1 LRGIFGE
8 VSVRKSPL
16 VKAFIPVSLCVV
28 SCFAAGAQAQTAPA
42 WKNAALPTDRR
53 VADLVSQM
61 TLEEKVAQMQNNA
74 PAIPR
79 LGIPA
84 YDWWSEALHGVA
96 RSGYATVFPQAIGM
110 AATWD
115 TGLIHHEAEIISTEA
130 RAKYGDAIAHG
141 NHGIYYGLDF
151 WSPNINIFRDPR
163 WGRGQETYG
172 EDPYL
177 TSRLGVAFVESMQG
191 DNPKYYKVI
200 ATPKH
205 YAVHSGPES
214 TRHTANVDVS
224 AYDLWDTYL
233 PAFRATITEA
243 HADSIMCAY
252 NSIDGE
258 PACANTM
265 LLKDI
270 LRKDWKFP
278 GYVTSDCGAIAD
290 ISGGHKFAPDLMTA
304 SVLAVT
310 AGTDTTCGLG
320 HPEYPTLVQA
330 VKEGKIAEAE
340 IDTAVTRLFTA
351 RFKLGMFDPPE
362 SVPYAQI
369 PFSENNTPEH
379 RQVALEAAR
388 QSMVLLKNE
397 NHILPLGASV
407 KTIAVVGPNAAN
419 LASIEGNYNGIP
431 SAPVVPLKG
440 MESYFAGKAKIV
452 YAQGSVFTSEL
463 PAVVPRTVF
472 GSGLKGEYFGTA
484 DFSGTPVIARTDRNL
499 DFDWQSASPVPG
511 LSSTQYSVRWTGAIQ
526 APGPGDYKFSFHNS
540 DCYPCSG
547 SNVYRVFV
555 DGKPALDLGQ
565 KGGQSRGGSFTVHFD
580 TGQTHELR
588 IEYAHDSPRRGGGVR
603 LEWQPNIDALR
614 DEAVS
619 AAKQADVVVAFVG
632 LSPDLEGEEMPV
644 HVEGFSGGDR
654 TDIAL
659 PAVQRQ
665 LLEALGA
672 TGKPLIV
679 VLMNGSA
686 LAIDWAQQH
695 AAAILEAWYPG
706 EEGGTAIA
714 QTLAGKNNPGGR
726 LPITF
731 YASVEDLP
739 PFADYSMK
747 NRTYRYYQGKPL
759 FAFGYGLSY
768 TSFAYSR
775 LKVSPES
782 SKAGAA
788 VNVSVA
794 VTNSGKVKGD
804 EVVELYLNSPV
815 ADGGPIRA
823 LKGFKRISLA
833 PGASAQVEFS
843 LTPRDLSSVRQD
855 GTRAVLAGNYAL
867 SVGGSQPGGTAGVL
881 AAHFRVNGTEGLP
894 K

>member
-1 LRGIFGE
+1 MA
-8 VSVRKSPL
+8 
-16 VKAFIPVSLCVV
+16 AFWLPI
-28 SCFAAGAQAQTAPA
+28 GAPAQTPA
-42 WKNAALPTDRR
+42 AWQNPGLPTDQR

-61 TLEEKVAQMQNNA
+61 TLEEKVSQMQNNA

-84 YDWWSEALHGVA
+84 YDWWNEALHGVA

-115 TGLIHHEAEIISTEA
+115 TDLIHREAEVISTEA
-130 RAKYGDAIAHG
+130 RAKYGDAIAHD

-177 TSRLGVAFVESMQG
+177 TGRLGVAFVESMQG

-205 YAVHSGPES
+205 FAVHSGPES

-243 HADSIMCAY
+243 HAYSIMCAY
-252 NSIDGE
+252 NSIDGQ

-270 LRKDWKFP
+270 LRGDWKFT

-290 ISGGHKFAPDLMTA
+290 ISGGHKFAPDQTAA
-304 SVLAVT
+304 SVLAVK

-330 VKEGKIAEAE
+330 VKDDKITEAE
-340 IDTAVTRLFTA
+340 IDTAVKRLFTA

-362 SVPYAQI
+362 SVPYAKI
-369 PFSENNTPEH
+369 TFSENNTAEH
-379 RQVALEAAR
+379 RQAALEAA
-388 QSMVLLKNE
+388 QKSIVLLKND
-397 NHILPLGASV
+397 NHTLPLASSAG
-407 KTIAVVGPNAAN
+407 TIAVIGPNAAN

-463 PAVVPRTVF
+463 SAVVPRTVF
-472 GSGLKGEYFGTA
+472 KAGLKGEYFSTT
-484 DFSGTPVIARTDRNL
+484 DFSGTPVVTRTDQNL
-499 DFDWQSASPVPG
+499 DFDWQSSSPVPG

-547 SNVYRVFV
+547 SNVFRAFV
-555 DGKPALDLGQ
+555 DGKLALELGQ
-565 KGGQSRGGSFTVHFD
+565 KGGESRGGSFTVHFD
-580 TGQTHELR
+580 AGQTHEVR
-588 IEYAHDSPRRGGGVR
+588 VEYAHDSPRRGGGVR
-603 LEWQPNIDALR
+603 LEWQPNSDALR

-619 AAKQADVVVAFVG
+619 VAKQADVIVAFVG

-659 PAVQRQ
+659 PAAQRQ
-665 LLEALGA
+665 LLEALAA
-672 TGKPLIV
+672 TGKPLVV

-686 LAIDWAQQH
+686 LAIDWAQRH

-714 QTLAGKNNPGGR
+714 QTLAGENNPAGR

-731 YASVEDLP
+731 YGSVKDLP
-739 PFADYSMK
+739 PFDDYAMK

-759 FAFGYGLSY
+759 FPFGYGLSY
-768 TSFAYSR
+768 TSFAYSG
-775 LKVSPES
+775 LKVSLES
-782 SKAGAA
+782 SKAGAP
-788 VNVSVA
+788 VNVSVT

-804 EVVELYLNSPV
+804 EVVELYMNPPAAS
-815 ADGGPIRA
+815 GGPTRA
-823 LKGFKRISLA
+823 LKGFKRISLD
-833 PGASAQVEFS
+833 PGASTKVQFS
-843 LTPRDLSSVRQD
+843 LTPRDLSSVAQD

-867 SVGGSQPGGTAGVL
+867 SVGGSQPGGGSGVL
-881 AAHFRVNGTEGLP
+881 EAHFHVNGTQALP
-894 K
+894 R

>member
-1 LRGIFGE
+1 
-8 VSVRKSPL
+8 VRRLPL
-16 VKAFIPVSLCVV
+16 LKQFIVVTFAISL
-28 SCFAAGAQAQTAPA
+28 GAQAQSKLPYQDP
-42 WKNAALPTDRR
+42 ALPIDQR
-53 VADLVSQM
+53 VSDLVSRM
-61 TLEEKVAQMQNNA
+61 TLEEKVSQMQNNA
-74 PAIPR
+74 PAVPH

-115 TGLIHHEAEIISTEA
+115 TDLIHREAEIISTEA
-130 RAKYGDAIAHG
+130 RAKYNDAIAHD

-191 DNPKYYKVI
+191 NDPKYYKVI

-214 TRHTANVDVS
+214 TRHEANVDVS
-224 AYDLWDTYL
+224 PYDLWDTYL

-243 HADSIMCAY
+243 KADSIMCAY
-252 NSIDGE
+252 NSIDGQ

-270 LRKDWKFP
+270 LRGYWNFQ

-290 ISGGHKFAPDLMTA
+290 ISGGHKFAPDQTMA
-304 SVLAVT
+304 SVLAVK

-330 VKEGKIAEAE
+330 VKDGKITEAE
-340 IDTAVTRLFTA
+340 IDTAVKRLFTA

-362 SVPYAQI
+362 SVPYAKI

-379 RQVALEAAR
+379 RQASLEAAR
-388 QSMVLLKNE
+388 KSIVLLKNE
-397 NHILPLGASV
+397 NHTLPLAASV
-407 KTIAVVGPNAAN
+407 GTIAVIGPNAAN

-440 MESYFAGKAKIV
+440 METYFAGRPKIV

-472 GSGLKGEYFGTA
+472 GAGLKGEYFSGGN
-484 DFSGTPVIARTDRNL
+484 FSGTPVLTRTDENL
-499 DFDWQSASPVPG
+499 DLDWQSAAPAPG
-511 LSSTQYSVRWTGAIQ
+511 LSSTNYSVRWTGTIQ
-526 APGPGDYKFSFHNS
+526 APGPGDYKFSFHNA

-547 SNVYRVFV
+547 SNVIRAYV
-555 DGKPALDLGQ
+555 DDKPVLDAGE
-565 KGGQSRGGSFTVHFD
+565 KGGESRHNSFTVHFD
-580 TGQTHELR
+580 AGQTHSLR
-588 IEYAHDSPRRGGGVR
+588 VEYAHDSPRRGGGVR
-603 LEWQPNIDALR
+603 LEWQPNADALR
-614 DEAVS
+614 DQAVGV
-619 AAKQADVVVAFVG
+619 AKQADVIVAFVG

-672 TGKPLIV
+672 TGKPLVV

-706 EEGGTAIA
+706 EEGGMAIA
-714 QTLAGKNNPGGR
+714 QTLAGENNPAGR
-726 LPITF
+726 LPVTF
-731 YASVEDLP
+731 YASVKDLP
-739 PFADYSMK
+739 PFDDYSMK
-747 NRTYRYYQGKPL
+747 NRTYRYYKGHALYP
-759 FAFGYGLSY
+759 FGYGLSY
-768 TSFAYSR
+768 TSFGYSQ
-775 LKVSPES
+775 LKVSPATA
-782 SKAGAA
+782 KAAGP
-788 VNVSVA
+788 VSVSVR
-794 VTNSGKVKGD
+794 VTNSGKAKGD
-804 EVVELYLNSPV
+804 EVVELYLNPPAA
-815 ADGGPIRA
+815 ADAPIRA
-823 LKGFKRISLA
+823 LKGFKRVSLD
-833 PGASAQVEFS
+833 PGASTQVEFV
-843 LTPRDLSSVRQD
+843 LDARDLSSVSTD
-855 GTRAVLAGNYAL
+855 GTRTVEPGKYAI
-867 SVGGSQPGGTAGVL
+867 SVGGSQPGGPGNTAEGNF
-881 AAHFRVNGTEGLP
+881 AIQGTQVLP

>member
-1 LRGIFGE
+1 M
-8 VSVRKSPL
+8 
-16 VKAFIPVSLCVV
+16 
-28 SCFAAGAQAQTAPA
+28 QAQTPPA
-42 WKNAALPTDRR
+42 WQNPAVPTDQR

-61 TLEEKVAQMQNNA
+61 TLEEKVSQMQNNA

-84 YDWWSEALHGVA
+84 YDWWNEALHGVA

-115 TGLIHHEAEIISTEA
+115 TDLIHHEAEIISTEA
-130 RAKYGDAIAHG
+130 RAKYGDAIAHD

-191 DNPKYYKVI
+191 NDPKYYKVI

-243 HADSIMCAY
+243 HAYSIMCAY
-252 NSIDGE
+252 NSIDGQ

-265 LLKDI
+265 LLRDI
-270 LRKDWKFP
+270 LRGDWKFP

-290 ISGGHKFAPDLMTA
+290 ISGGHKFAPDQTAA
-304 SVLAVT
+304 SVLAVR

-330 VKEGKIAEAE
+330 VKDGKITEAE
-340 IDTAVTRLFTA
+340 IDTAVKRLFTA
-351 RFKLGMFDPPE
+351 RFKLGMFDPPD
-362 SVPYAQI
+362 SVPYAKI

-379 RQVALEAAR
+379 RQAALDAAR
-388 QSMVLLKNE
+388 KSIVLLKND
-397 NHILPLGASV
+397 NHTLPLPSSV
-407 KTIAVVGPNAAN
+407 GTIAVIGPNAAN

-463 PAVVPRTVF
+463 SAVVPRTVF
-472 GSGLKGEYFGTA
+472 SAGLKGEYFSTA
-484 DFSGTPVIARTDRNL
+484 DLSGTPVVTRTDQNL

-511 LSSTQYSVRWTGAIQ
+511 LSSTQYSVRWTGTIQ

-547 SNVYRVFV
+547 SNIYRAFV
-555 DGKPALDLGQ
+555 DGKQALDVGQ
-565 KGGQSRGGSFTVHFD
+565 KGGESRGGSFTVHFD
-580 TGQTHELR
+580 AGQTHEVR

-603 LEWQPNIDALR
+603 LEWQPNADALR

-619 AAKQADVVVAFVG
+619 VAKQAEVIVAFVG

-665 LLEALGA
+665 LLEALA
-672 TGKPLIV
+672 AAGKPLVV

-714 QTLAGKNNPGGR
+714 QTLAGENNPAGR

-731 YASVEDLP
+731 YASVKDLP
-739 PFADYSMK
+739 PFDEYSMK

-759 FAFGYGLSY
+759 FPFGYGLSY
-768 TSFAYSR
+768 TTFTYSG

-782 SKAGAA
+782 SKAGAP
-788 VNVSVA
+788 VNVSVT
-794 VTNSGKVKGD
+794 VTNSGNAKGD
-804 EVVELYLNSPV
+804 EVVELYLNPPAGAES
-815 ADGGPIRA
+815 PIRA
-823 LKGFKRISLA
+823 LKGFKRISLD
-833 PGASAQVEFS
+833 PGASTQVQLS
-843 LTPRDLSSVRQD
+843 LSPRDLSSVRSD
-855 GTRAVLAGNYAL
+855 GSRAVLPGDYAL
-867 SVGGSQPGGTAGVL
+867 SVGGSQPGGPGVL
-881 AAHFRVNGTEGLP
+881 EAHFHVNGTEGLP
-894 K
+894 R

>member
-1 LRGIFGE
+1 
-8 VSVRKSPL
+8 
-16 VKAFIPVSLCVV
+16 
-28 SCFAAGAQAQTAPA
+28 
-42 WKNAALPTDRR
+42 
-53 VADLVSQM
+53 M
-61 TLEEKVAQMQNNA
+61 TLEEKVSQMQNTA

-115 TGLIHHEAEIISTEA
+115 TDLIHHEAEIISTEA
-130 RAKYGDAIAHG
+130 RAKYGDAIAHD

-191 DNPKYYKVI
+191 DDPKYYKVI

-214 TRHTANVDVS
+214 TRHEANVDVS
-224 AYDLWDTYL
+224 PYDLWDTYL

-243 HADSIMCAY
+243 HAYSIMCAY
-252 NSIDGE
+252 NSIDGQ

-270 LRKDWKFP
+270 LRGDWKFQ

-290 ISGGHKFAPDLMTA
+290 ISGGHKFAPDQTAA
-304 SVLAVT
+304 SVLAVK

-330 VKEGKIAEAE
+330 VKDGKISEAE
-340 IDTAVTRLFTA
+340 IDTAVKRLFTA
-351 RFKLGMFDPPE
+351 RFKLGMFDPPD
-362 SVPYAQI
+362 SVPYAKI
-369 PFSENNTPEH
+369 PFSENNTAEH
-379 RQVALEAAR
+379 RQAALDAAR
-388 QSMVLLKNE
+388 RVDRPAEERESHLAAGIQRRNYRSNWPECCQSRLDRGQLQRDPLRARRAAEGHGELFRRKSQNRLRPRFDL
-397 NHILPLGASV
+397 HLGAFGGR
-407 KTIAVVGPNAAN
+407 APHG
-419 LASIEGNYNGIP
+419 LWCRIEGRILQQHRSFRCSRRHPNRP
-431 SAPVVPLKG
+431 
-440 MESYFAGKAKIV
+440 ESRLRLA
-452 YAQGSVFTSEL
+452 E
-463 PAVVPRTVF
+463 R
-472 GSGLKGEYFGTA
+472 
-484 DFSGTPVIARTDRNL
+484 FSGSTACLRPNTR
-499 DFDWQSASPVPG
+499 SAG
-511 LSSTQYSVRWTGAIQ
+511 RATIQ
-526 APGPGDYKFSFHNS
+526 APGPGDYKFSFHNA

-547 SNVYRVFV
+547 SNVYRAFV
-555 DGKPALDLGQ
+555 DGKPALDAGE
-565 KGGQSRGGSFTVHFD
+565 KGGQSRGNSFTIHFD
-580 TGQTHELR
+580 AGQTHELR

-603 LEWQPNIDALR
+603 LEWQPNADALR
-614 DEAVS
+614 GEAVS
-619 AAKQADVVVAFVG
+619 VAKQANVVVAFVG

-665 LLEALGA
+665 LLEALAA
-672 TGKPLIV
+672 TGKPLVV

-714 QTLAGKNNPGGR
+714 QTLAGENNPAGR

-731 YASVEDLP
+731 YASVKDLP
-739 PFADYSMK
+739 PFEDYSMK

-759 FAFGYGLSY
+759 YSFGYGLSY
-768 TSFAYSR
+768 TSFAYSG
-775 LKVSPES
+775 LKMGPKAA
-782 SKAGAA
+782 KAGGQ
-788 VNVSVA
+788 VNVSVS
-794 VTNSGKVKGD
+794 VTNSGTVKGD
-804 EVVELYLNSPV
+804 EVVELYLNAAPTARSARSKDSNEFRSIPEHRPRSSLRSLPV
-815 ADGGPIRA
+815 
-823 LKGFKRISLA
+823 
-833 PGASAQVEFS
+833 
-843 LTPRDLSSVRQD
+843 T
-855 GTRAVLAGNYAL
+855 
-867 SVGGSQPGGTAGVL
+867 
-881 AAHFRVNGTEGLP
+881 
-894 K
+894 

>member
-1 LRGIFGE
+1 MCVGFC
-8 VSVRKSPL
+8 
-16 VKAFIPVSLCVV
+16 FSLN
-28 SCFAAGAQAQTAPA
+28 ALAQTS
-42 WKNAALPTDRR
+42 LPYQNPSLPVDQR
-53 VADLVSQM
+53 VSDLVSRM
-61 TLEEKVAQMQNNA
+61 TLEQKVSQMQNTA
-74 PAIPR
+74 PAIPS

-110 AATWD
+110 AAAWD
-115 TGLIHHEAEIISTEA
+115 TDLIHHEAEIISTEA

-191 DNPKYYKVI
+191 NDPKYYKVI

-214 TRHTANVDVS
+214 TRHEANVDVS
-224 AYDLWDTYL
+224 PYDLNDTYL

-243 HADSIMCAY
+243 HAYSIMCAY
-252 NSIDGE
+252 NSIDGQ

-270 LRKDWKFP
+270 LRGDWKFP

-290 ISGGHKFAPDLMTA
+290 ISGGHKFAPDLTMA
-304 SVLAVT
+304 SVLAVK

-330 VKEGKIAEAE
+330 VKDGKISEAE
-340 IDTAVTRLFTA
+340 IDTAVKRLFTA
-351 RFKLGMFDPPE
+351 RFKLGMFDPPD
-362 SVPYAQI
+362 SVPYAKI

-379 RQVALEAAR
+379 REAALEAAKK
-388 QSMVLLKNE
+388 SIVLLKND
-397 NHILPLGASV
+397 NHTLPLAANVG
-407 KTIAVVGPNAAN
+407 TIAVIGPNAAN

-452 YAQGSVFTSEL
+452 YAQGSIFTSEL
-463 PAVVPRTVF
+463 SAVVPRTVF
-472 GSGLKGEYFGTA
+472 GAGLKGEYFSNT
-484 DFSGTPVIARTDRNL
+484 DLSGAPVLTRTDQNL
-499 DFDWQSASPVPG
+499 DFDWQSASPVEG
-511 LSSTQYSVRWTGAIQ
+511 LSSTQYSVRWTGTIQ
-526 APGPGDYKFSFHNS
+526 APGAGDYKFSFHNA

-547 SNVYRVFV
+547 SNVYRAFV
-555 DGKPALDLGQ
+555 DGKQALEAGE
-565 KGGQSRGGSFTVHFD
+565 KGGQSRGSSFTVHFD
-580 TGQTHELR
+580 AGQSHELR
-588 IEYAHDSPRRGGGVR
+588 IEFAHDSPRRGGGVR
-603 LEWQPNIDALR
+603 LEWQPNSDALR
-614 DEAVS
+614 DQAVS
-619 AAKQADVVVAFVG
+619 VAKQADVIVAFVG

-659 PAVQRQ
+659 PAVQRH

-672 TGKPLIV
+672 TGKPLV
-679 VLMNGSA
+679 AVLMNGSA

-714 QTLAGKNNPGGR
+714 QTLAGENDPAGR

-731 YASVEDLP
+731 YASVKDLP
-739 PFADYSMK
+739 PFEEYSMK

-768 TSFAYSR
+768 TTFAYSS
-775 LKVSPES
+775 LKVSPETA
-782 SKAGAA
+782 KAGGQ
-788 VNVSVA
+788 VNVGVT
-794 VTNSGKVKGD
+794 VTNSGSVKGD
-804 EVVELYLNSPV
+804 EVVELYLNAPGG
-815 ADGGPIRA
+815 ADRPIRA
-823 LKGFKRISLA
+823 LKGFKRISLD
-833 PGASAQVEFS
+833 PGASAQVQFA
-843 LTPRDLSSVRQD
+843 LTARDLSSVRQD
-855 GTRAVLAGNYAL
+855 GTRAVLPGNYQL
-867 SVGGSQPGGTAGVL
+867 SVGGSQPGGPGSVL
-881 AAHFRVNGTEGLP
+881 EGRFNVNGTEVLP
-894 K
+894 R

>member
-1 LRGIFGE
+1 M
-8 VSVRKSPL
+8 
-16 VKAFIPVSLCVV
+16 
-28 SCFAAGAQAQTAPA
+28 AQTTPA
-42 WKNAALPTDRR
+42 WQNPALPTDQR
-53 VADLVSQM
+53 VSDLVSQM
-61 TLEEKVAQMQNNA
+61 TLEEKVSQMQNTA

-115 TGLIHHEAEIISTEA
+115 TDLIHHEAEIISTEG
-130 RAKYGDAIAHG
+130 RAKYGDAIAHD

-191 DNPKYYKVI
+191 YDPKYYKVI

-214 TRHTANVDVS
+214 LRHQFNVDVS
-224 AYDLWDTYL
+224 PYDLQDTYL

-243 HADSIMCAY
+243 HAYSIMCAY
-252 NSIDGE
+252 NSIDGQ
-258 PACANTM
+258 PACANSM
-265 LLKDI
+265 LLQDI

-290 ISGGHKFAPDLMTA
+290 ISGGHKFAPDLTTA
-304 SVLAVT
+304 SVLAVK

-330 VKEGKIAEAE
+330 VKDGEISEAE
-340 IDTAVTRLFTA
+340 IDTAVKRLFTA

-362 SVPYAQI
+362 SVPYAKI

-379 RQVALEAAR
+379 RQAALEAAR
-388 QSMVLLKNE
+388 KSIVLLKND
-397 NHILPLGASV
+397 NHALPLRSSV
-407 KTIAVVGPNAAN
+407 GTIAVIGPNAAN

-440 MESYFAGKAKIV
+440 METFFAGRSKIV

-463 PAVVPRTVF
+463 SAVVPRTVF
-472 GSGLKGEYFGTA
+472 GAGLKGEYFSNA
-484 DFSGTPVIARTDRNL
+484 DLSGTPVVTRTDQNL
-499 DFDWQSASPVPG
+499 DFDWQSASPVDG
-511 LSSTQYSVRWTGAIQ
+511 LSSTQYSVRWTGTIQ
-526 APGPGDYKFSFHNS
+526 APGAGDYKFSFHNA

-547 SNVYRVFV
+547 SNVYRAFV
-555 DGKPALDLGQ
+555 DGKPALDAGE
-565 KGGQSRGGSFTVHFD
+565 KGGQSRGSSFTLHFD
-580 TGQTHELR
+580 AGQTHELR
-588 IEYAHDSPRRGGGVR
+588 IEYEHDSPRRGGGVR
-603 LEWQPNIDALR
+603 LEWQPNADALR

-619 AAKQADVVVAFVG
+619 VAKQADVIVAFVG

-659 PAVQRQ
+659 PTVQRQ
-665 LLEALGA
+665 LLEALAA
-672 TGKPLIV
+672 TGTPLVV

-695 AAAILEAWYPG
+695 ASAILEAWYPG

-714 QTLAGKNNPGGR
+714 QTLAGENNPAGR

-731 YASVEDLP
+731 YASVKDLP
-739 PFADYSMK
+739 PFEDYSMK

-759 FAFGYGLSY
+759 YPFGYGLTY
-768 TSFAYSR
+768 TSFAYSG
-775 LKVSPES
+775 LMVSPVS
-782 SKAGAA
+782 SKAGDL
-788 VNVSVA
+788 VNVSVT
-794 VTNSGKVKGD
+794 VTNSGSVKGD
-804 EVVELYLNSPV
+804 EVVELYLNPP
-815 ADGGPIRA
+815 ATAGGPVRA
-823 LKGFKRISLA
+823 LKGFKRISLD
-833 PGASAQVEFS
+833 PGASTQVQFA
-843 LTPRDLSSVRQD
+843 LTPRDLSSVRSD
-855 GTRAVLAGNYAL
+855 GSRAVFPGNYVL
-867 SVGGSQPGGTAGVL
+867 SVGGSQPGGVGGVL
-881 AAHFRVNGTEGLP
+881 EARFHVNGTEGLP
-894 K
+894 R